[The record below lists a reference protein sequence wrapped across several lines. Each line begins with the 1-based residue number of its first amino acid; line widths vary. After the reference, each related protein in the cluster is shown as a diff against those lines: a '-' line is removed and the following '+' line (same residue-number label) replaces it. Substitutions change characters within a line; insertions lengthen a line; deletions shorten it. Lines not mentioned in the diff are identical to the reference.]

1 MDYLISK
8 KLRELRKNRN
18 ITQEKLAEI
27 LDISRSK
34 VSSWETNKRDM
45 TITDAVNIANY
56 YEISLDNLLR
66 VNPMKE
72 KEYIEISY
80 SFFKNK
86 SISLKEEA
94 SLSSEFFKG
103 TDGEYKAHLIARE
116 KHVTLLDLTISVPT
130 ETIAQ
135 SICEKWERK
144 SQDVYQ
150 FLIEQLF

>member
-8 KLRELRKNRN
+8 KLRELRKDRN

-56 YEISLDNLLR
+56 YEISLDNLLSIK
-66 VNPMKE
+66 PLKE

-80 SFFKNK
+80 RFSKNK
-86 SISLKEEA
+86 SISLKEKTKIIRMMEE
-94 SLSSEFFKG
+94 SLKCENI
-103 TDGEYKAHLIARE
+103 DELYENYKMTQNAT
-116 KHVTLLDLTISVPT
+116 K
-130 ETIAQ
+130 
-135 SICEKWERK
+135 
-144 SQDVYQ
+144 
-150 FLIEQLF
+150 

>member
-8 KLRELRKNRN
+8 KLRELRKDRN

-56 YEISLDNLLR
+56 YEISLDNLLSIK
-66 VNPMKE
+66 PLKE

-80 SFFKNK
+80 RFFKNK
-86 SISLKEEA
+86 SISLKEKTKIIRMMEE
-94 SLSSEFFKG
+94 SLKCENI
-103 TDGEYKAHLIARE
+103 DELYENYKMTQNAT
-116 KHVTLLDLTISVPT
+116 K
-130 ETIAQ
+130 
-135 SICEKWERK
+135 
-144 SQDVYQ
+144 
-150 FLIEQLF
+150 

>member
-8 KLRELRKNRN
+8 KLRELRKDRN

-56 YEISLDNLLR
+56 YEISLDNLLSIK
-66 VNPMKE
+66 PLKE

-80 SFFKNK
+80 RFFKNK
-86 SISLKEEA
+86 SIPLKEKSKIIKMMEESLKCENIDE
-94 SLSSEFFKG
+94 LYEN
-103 TDGEYKAHLIARE
+103 YKMTQNAT
-116 KHVTLLDLTISVPT
+116 K
-130 ETIAQ
+130 
-135 SICEKWERK
+135 
-144 SQDVYQ
+144 
-150 FLIEQLF
+150 